1 MESNTKLTCRKCGG
15 NHLTIK
21 CGKTNNL
28 DNQQNDIK
36 DKNKYNDRNNK
47 PNDRN
52 NNKYTVKISNL
63 PKDLKEYEIV
73 ELLKDWGHISKIN
86 LKNYEESS
94 IAYVDFKYKDE
105 SEYFIKALDNTPFEY
120 KIINIIY
127 LE

>member
-1 MESNTKLTCRKCGG
+1 MESNTKLICRKCGG

-28 DNQQNDIK
+28 DTNKQQIEKKDNYIK
-36 DKNKYNDRNNK
+36 KEYYKD
-47 PNDRN
+47 
-52 NNKYTVKISNL
+52 NKYTVKISNL

-73 ELLKDWGHISKIN
+73 ELLKDWGHINKIN